1 MILEVIFQALI
12 TPGRSSFIFLG
23 QKGTDFPALLPSSS
37 SSRLPDRRNHA
48 RRQQQR
54 QRRQRQLKLE
64 EDSKLDN

>member
-37 SSRLPDRRNHA
+37 SRLPDRRNHA